1 MNDVPLSLEA
11 LRAGDRA
18 EFARMVALYSP
29 QVYRLGLKITAD
41 EQDAE
46 DVLQETFVKAMKALP
61 GFEGRSSLVTWLFRI
76 ATNEALMVLRR
87 KKPQVTLA
95 DEPGDADEED
105 GMPHPQQI
113 VDWCCLPE
121 AEMLS
126 SETKAQMDRAAEELS
141 PALRSVFVLRDL
153 QGYSVRET
161 AEALGVA
168 EAVVKTRLVR
178 ARLKLRE
185 ALSVYFGERMQKVS
199 ADEE

>member
-95 DEPGDADEED
+95 DEPCDADEED